1 MTWSG
6 VVWGVG
12 GIHHVMTQ
20 NDIGDPLTI
29 LNNRDDYD
37 LTNLLNLA
45 LGDSID
51 TNPYIEKSVVLKYY
65 LIL

>member
-1 MTWSG
+1 
-6 VVWGVG
+6 
-12 GIHHVMTQ
+12 MTQ